1 MRTVSK
7 VLMIIGVVLSLIG
20 IVGATIGIRDVIEA
34 SEDWDNFEIEN
45 ANNGTITIDDKD
57 GLGDK
62 GITFW
67 VKGEYVDEDEND
79 IWDVCDNTLVTITEK
94 PDYNSSWDWSG
105 LSEGGF
111 YFEVI
116 PFKEGCK
123 VSEEN
128 QDYSKDEIGLVK
140 IGRACYAC
148 YAGNISFE
156 SNQSVWVTYDDKIE
170 EEVLNDLGAVFVSAG
185 LGFTS
190 LCCGVI
196 LLIVGVILHFTMKDD
211 GDVYL
216 SQDTMPQIP
225 MVQQSTGPITKTHMS
240 APVFDDD

>member
-1 MRTVSK
+1 MRTLSK
-7 VLMIIGVVLSLIG
+7 VLMIIGVVLFLIG
-20 IVGATIGIRDVIEA
+20 IVGVTIGIRDVIEA

-45 ANNGTITIDDKD
+45 ADNGTITIDDKD

-94 PDYNSSWDWSG
+94 PEYNSSWDGSG

-170 EEVLNDLGAVFVSAG
+170 AVPNDLGAGFGIVFI
-185 LGFTS
+185 GFTS
-190 LCCGVI
+190 LCSGVFF
-196 LLIVGVILHFTMKDD
+196 VGVILYFTMKDD